1 MKKKLII
8 DFLKDNIGY
17 TVTFYISIGVVLLYY
32 FITGDIRDITY
43 PILITSIIFIIF
55 LSIQFVKFY
64 SFNINIKDS
73 INSEKNKMFEGT
85 NEQKYFLSILKD
97 LQEEYLKEISR
108 MSSDSST
115 YKYFISQ
122 WIHNMK
128 TPVSIISLVLQKAKY
143 ERENLEEEKNDMD
156 KALEEIGE
164 ENSKLQNGLE
174 QLLNLLRM
182 EQFVKDYEPE
192 EVNLLNSIKELINS
206 KKSLFIYNNVFPQIQ
221 CEDASITV
229 LTDEKWNKFLIEQI
243 ISNAVKYSSEEG
255 KKKFIKFK
263 IDKFDNKVKLDVI
276 DQGIGISKIDLN
288 RVFEP
293 FFTGENGR
301 KFKAATGIGLY
312 VCDQLS
318 KNLNHKLMI
327 ESEKGKGTKVSII
340 YYLNA
345 TGGVV
350 DGGTKS

>member
-8 DFLKDNIGY
+8 DFLKDNLGY
-17 TVTFYISIGVVLLYY
+17 IVAFYASIGLVLLYY
-32 FITGDIRDITY
+32 FIIEDITDIAY
-43 PILITSIIFIIF
+43 PILIASIIFIIF

-64 SFNINIKDS
+64 SFHINIKES
-73 INSEKNKMFEGT
+73 INSEKNKIFEGT
-85 NEQKYFLSILKD
+85 NEQKYFLNILKD

-128 TPVSIISLVLQKAKY
+128 TPVSIISLVLQKVRY
-143 ERENLEEEKNDMD
+143 EREGGEEESNDID

-182 EQFVKDYEPE
+182 EQFVRDYEPE

-206 KKSLFIYNNVFPQIQ
+206 KKSLFIYNNVFPQIE
-221 CEDASITV
+221 CEDAAIRV

-243 ISNAVKYSSEEG
+243 ISNAVKYSKEEG
-255 KKKFIKFK
+255 KKKFIKFE
-263 IDKFDNKVKLDVI
+263 INKFDNMVKLDVI
-276 DQGIGISKIDLN
+276 DQGIGISKTDLN

-301 KFKAATGIGLY
+301 KFKGATGIGLY
-312 VCDQLS
+312 ICEQLS
-318 KNLNHKLMI
+318 KNLNHKLTI
-327 ESEKGKGTKVSII
+327 ESQKSKGTKVSIT
-340 YYLNA
+340 YYLNT
-345 TGGVV
+345 TGGVI